1 MAQPVLLITS
11 YLALAAVAAGGWGLY
26 TIEQDANEE
35 GRQAL
40 ADQARLVK
48 QNQTLREEIE
58 AHRQGEKELEQNMEG
73 AAQSLK
79 AVQSELDTIRQWAEE
94 RESAYAQGQLNTAKP
109 EELEA
114 LTALLAES
122 PTDQQNDIAPGTPAA
137 PIRTQEP
144 QNNQRLNE
152 LENLLTAVHKEKE
165 IVLAEVELLR
175 EEVDRRISSS
185 EQLTA
190 LLEKLKERS
199 AATESGIRRLEES
212 QEKLESVSLSADRS
226 VAITPK
232 LLADLE
238 VLQSNV
244 EQRRREVQYLQA
256 VIAGMRSEASSSRW
270 IEDLEIIEQELSAY
284 QQRTEVAEGELQRLR
299 GLFSIQGQA
308 EVSRADDQTTSQSE
322 QPDLSIPLGSALVS
336 LKSRVAEDSATI
348 ERLTLLLESLRDQST
363 KTTNKA
369 SALESLIGELRDDQ
383 VSLKK
388 LVAQLKTEKQT
399 AEERLNQLE
408 QEFRALT
415 STSNLEVHKLAD
427 QLTLIRVG
435 GDLLFDTGDT
445 TIREEAQ
452 VGLDLVA
459 AVISGFPDRPLSI
472 EGHTD
477 NVPIADGLRRYF
489 PTNWEL
495 SAARA
500 ASAARYLIAKGVDPS
515 RITVVG
521 WGEEH
526 PISSNSAEEGRMR
539 NRRIEI
545 LLLPA
550 RKRQIRNLGS
560 G

>member
-26 TIEQDANEE
+26 TIEQDTNEE

-114 LTALLAES
+114 LTALLAEA
-122 PTDQQNDIAPGTPAA
+122 PTDQQNDI
-137 PIRTQEP
+137 
-144 QNNQRLNE
+144 
-152 LENLLTAVHKEKE
+152 
-165 IVLAEVELLR
+165 VL
-175 EEVDRRISSS
+175 SSS

-190 LLEKLKERS
+190 LLEKLKEQS
-199 AATESGIRRLEES
+199 AATESGIRKLEES
-212 QEKLESVSLSADRS
+212 QEKLESASLSVDRS

-232 LLADLE
+232 LLADL
-238 VLQSNV
+238 VALQSNV
-244 EQRRREVQYLQA
+244 EQQGREVQYLQA
-256 VIAGMRSEASSSRW
+256 VIAGVRSEASSSRW

-299 GLFSIQGQA
+299 GLFAIQGQA

-388 LVAQLKTEKQT
+388 LVAQLRTEKQT

-435 GDLLFDTGDT
+435 GDLLFDTGET
-445 TIREEAQ
+445 TIREEAR

-459 AVISGFPDRPLSI
+459 AAISGFPDRPLSI

-477 NVPIADGLRRYF
+477 NVPIADSLRRYF

-521 WGEEH
+521 WGEEQ
-526 PISSNSAEEGRMR
+526 PISSNSADEGRMR

-550 RKRQIRNLGS
+550 RKRQIRKLGS